1 MKKIVLAG
9 GCFWG
14 VQEYYSRIKG
24 VLKTEV
30 GYANGR
36 TENPTYEEVCNK
48 NTGFAEVC
56 YVEYD
61 ENIISLKEVLDKFW
75 QVVNPTTLNRQG
87 NDVGSQYRSG
97 IYYFDEEDIAI
108 IKESIAEIQKN
119 YEKKIVTEVKPLENY
134 YKAEEY
140 HQDYLKKNPNGYCHI
155 QLD

>member
-14 VQEYYSRIKG
+14 VQEYFSRIKG
-24 VLKTEV
+24 ILKTEV
-30 GYANGR
+30 GYANGK
-36 TENPTYEEVCNK
+36 TTNPTYEQVCNE

-61 ENIISLKEVLDKFW
+61 EKIITLKEVLSKFW
-75 QVVNPTTLNRQG
+75 AVVNPTSLNRQG

-97 IYYFDEEDIAI
+97 IYYFEEEDISDI
-108 IKESIAEIQKN
+108 QESIEELQKK
-119 YEKKIVTEVKPLENY
+119 YEKKIVTEVKPLKNY
-134 YKAEEY
+134 FKAEEY

-155 QLD
+155 NLG

>member
-14 VQEYYSRIKG
+14 VQEYFSRING
-24 VLKTEV
+24 ILKTEV
-30 GYANGR
+30 GYANGK
-36 TENPTYEEVCNK
+36 TYNPTYEQVCND

-61 ENIISLKEVLDKFW
+61 ERIITLKDVLSKFW
-75 QVVNPTTLNRQG
+75 AVVNPTSLNRQG
-87 NDVGSQYRSG
+87 NDVGNQYRSG
-97 IYYFDEEDIAI
+97 IYYFDEDDIADI
-108 IKESIAEIQKN
+108 QESIKELQKK

-134 YKAEEY
+134 FKAEEY

-155 QLD
+155 NLG

>member
-1 MKKIVLAG
+1 MRKIVLAG

-24 VLKTEV
+24 ILKTEV

-36 TENPTYEEVCNK
+36 TANPTYEKICNN

-56 YVEYD
+56 YIEYD
-61 ENIISLKEVLDKFW
+61 EEIISLKEVLDKFW
-75 QVVNPTTLNRQG
+75 AVVNPTSLNRQG

-97 IYYFDEEDIAI
+97 IYYFDDKEVPI
-108 IKESIAEIQKN
+108 IEESIRELQKN
-119 YEKKIVTEVKPLENY
+119 YDKKIVTEVKPLDNY
-134 YKAEEY
+134 YRAEEY

-155 QLD
+155 NLG

>member
-1 MKKIVLAG
+1 MRKIVLAG

-24 VLKTEV
+24 ILKTEV

-36 TENPTYEEVCNK
+36 TANPTYEEICNN

-61 ENIISLKEVLDKFW
+61 EEIISLKEVLDKFW
-75 QVVNPTTLNRQG
+75 AVVNPTSLNRQG

-97 IYYFDEEDIAI
+97 IYYFDDKEVPI
-108 IKESIAEIQKN
+108 IEESIRELQKN
-119 YEKKIVTEVKPLENY
+119 YDKKIVTEVKPLDNY
-134 YKAEEY
+134 YRAEEY

-155 QLD
+155 NLG

>member
-14 VQEYYSRIKG
+14 VQEYFSRING
-24 VLKTEV
+24 ILKTEV

-36 TENPTYEEVCNK
+36 IKNPTYEEICNN

-56 YVEYD
+56 YLEYD
-61 ENIISLKEVLDKFW
+61 ETIISLKEVLDKFW
-75 QVVNPTTLNRQG
+75 AVVNPTSLNRQG

-97 IYYFDEEDIAI
+97 IYYFDTADVPTIAA
-108 IKESIAEIQKN
+108 SIEKLQEN
-119 YEKKIVTEVKPLENY
+119 FDKKIVTEVKPVENY
-134 YKAEEY
+134 YEAEEY

-155 QLD
+155 NLG